1 MFLMSVF
8 IPQRESDITK
18 TYCIV
23 ENNKVRSFTISYCQN
38 QIQFRR
44 YLQSISPAVQTLY
57 IRLRKIF
64 SDLNFRLTDRK
75 IISQRHNA
83 GP

>member
-8 IPQRESDITK
+8 IPQRESDS
-18 TYCIV
+18 
-23 ENNKVRSFTISYCQN
+23 SFTIRYCQN
-38 QIQFRR
+38 QIQFRH
-44 YLQSISPAVQTLY
+44 YLQSLSPAVQTLY

-75 IISQRHNA
+75 IISQ
-83 GP
+83 